1 MSNKRDYYEVLGVS
15 KGADTTEIK
24 KAYRKLALK
33 YHPDKNEGDTAAE
46 DKFKEAAEAYEILSN
61 AEKKSRYDQFG
72 HAGMGGASGFGGGG
86 GGGMNMDDIFSQFG
100 DIFGG
105 GGGGGGG
112 GFGGGGF
119 GGARGG
125 SRVIKGSNLRVK
137 MKLTLQEIADGV
149 QKKIKVNKLVNADGV
164 TYKDC
169 GTCNGTGRITR
180 VSQTFLGAMQT
191 QSTCNTCRGAG
202 KMIDKKPK
210 DADGQGLERKEEV
223 VEIEIPAGVEEGMQ
237 LSVSGKGNAGPF
249 DGIPGDLIVVI
260 EELED
265 ENLRR
270 DGEHL
275 HYDAYVNF
283 VDAVLGQTIEIPTV
297 SGKAKIKV
305 DPGTQSGKVLRLKG
319 KGLPMVQRYGQ
330 GDLFVHI
337 NVWTPKKVSKEEK
350 EILEKLKESENFKPT
365 PDHHDKGFFQRMKDM
380 F

>member
-1 MSNKRDYYEVLGVS
+1 MSEKRDYYEVLGVAKS
-15 KGADTTEIK
+15 ASASEIK

-33 YHPDKNEGDTAAE
+33 YHPDKNEGDADAE
-46 DKFKEAAEAYEILSN
+46 NKFKEAAEAYEVLSN
-61 AEKKSRYDQFG
+61 SEKKSRYDQFG
-72 HAGMGGASGFGGGG
+72 HAGMGGGGF

-105 GGGGGGG
+105 AFGGGG
-112 GFGGGGF
+112 GFGGPR
-119 GGARGG
+119 GGAR
-125 SRVIKGSNLRVK
+125 VVKGSNLRVK
-137 MKLTLQEIADGV
+137 MKLSLQEIAEGV
-149 QKKIKVNKLVNADGV
+149 QKKIKVNKLVNAPGV

-169 GTCNGTGRITR
+169 SACNGTGRVTR

-191 QSTCNTCRGAG
+191 QSTCNVCRGEG
-202 KMIDKKPK
+202 KMIDKKPN
-210 DADGQGLERKEEV
+210 DADAQGLKRQEEV

-237 LSVSGKGNAGPF
+237 LSVTGKGNAGPF
-249 DGIPGDLIVVI
+249 NGIPGDLIVVI
-260 EELED
+260 EEIEHED
-265 ENLRR
+265 LRR

-283 VDAVLGQTIEIPTV
+283 VDAVMGHSIEIPTV

-305 DPGTQSGKVLRLKG
+305 EPGTQSGKVLRLKG
-319 KGLPMVQRYGQ
+319 KGLPHVQRYGQ

-350 EILEKLKESENFKPT
+350 EILEKLRGSDNFTPS

-380 F
+380 FQ

>member
-1 MSNKRDYYEVLGVS
+1 MSEKRDYYEVLGVAKS
-15 KGADTTEIK
+15 ASASEIK

-33 YHPDKNEGDTAAE
+33 YHPDKNEGDADAE
-46 DKFKEAAEAYEILSN
+46 NKFKEAAEAYEVLSN
-61 AEKKSRYDQFG
+61 SEKKSRYDQFG
-72 HAGMGGASGFGGGG
+72 HAGMGGGGF

-105 GGGGGGG
+105 AFGGGG
-112 GFGGGGF
+112 GFGGPR
-119 GGARGG
+119 GGAR
-125 SRVIKGSNLRVK
+125 VVKGSNLRVK
-137 MKLTLQEIADGV
+137 MKLSLQEIAEGV
-149 QKKIKVNKLVNADGV
+149 QKKIKVNKLVNAPGV

-169 GTCNGTGRITR
+169 SACNGTGRVTR

-191 QSTCNTCRGAG
+191 QSTCNVCRGAG
-202 KMIDKKPK
+202 KMIDKKPN
-210 DADGQGLERKEEV
+210 DADAQGLKRQEEV

-237 LSVSGKGNAGPF
+237 LSVTGKGNAGPF
-249 DGIPGDLIVVI
+249 NGIPGDLIVVI
-260 EELED
+260 EEIEHED
-265 ENLRR
+265 LRR

-283 VDAVLGQTIEIPTV
+283 VDAVMGHSIEIPTV

-305 DPGTQSGKVLRLKG
+305 EPGTQSGKVLRLKG
-319 KGLPMVQRYGQ
+319 KGLPHVQRYGQ

-350 EILEKLKESENFKPT
+350 EILEKLRSSDNFTPS

-380 F
+380 FH